1 MLLKGVNV
9 LDLSNLLP
17 GPMCS
22 LFLADLGAEVI
33 KVESLSGDA
42 MRYFEAKQKNTS
54 PYFKALNRNKKSVAL
69 NLKAEEGKEIFM
81 RLAKNADVVIEGF
94 RPGKVEALGIS
105 YKSLRKINPKIVYC
119 SITGY
124 GQKGAYRNKAGH
136 DLNYA
141 ALSGLLDAISAKP
154 FVVGVQIA
162 DVSGALVAVSAI
174 VSSLLYREKHGKG
187 SYIDIAVL
195 DATLSV
201 IGIHIAYR
209 YVSGNTDT
217 ILSGSKPCY
226 NVYKTKDGRFV
237 SLGAIEKK
245 FWLNFCNA
253 IKRKD
258 LVNKQFD
265 GSRDAMND
273 MQAIFKSKTMNQWA
287 ELSNKHDFCCEP
299 VKKISEIVK
308 DKHFKSRRMLI
319 ELEGAKQVAMP
330 VAFSSRK
337 KMTYS
342 RCPNLGEHTKG
353 ILKKMGYN
361 EKHVKELQAK
371 GVIR

>member
-141 ALSGLLDAISAKP
+141 ALSGVLDVISEKP
-154 FVVGVQIA
+154 FVAGMQIA
-162 DVSGALVAVSAI
+162 DAGSALIAAFAI
-174 VSSLLYREKHGKG
+174 AAALFQREKTGKG
-187 SYIDIAVL
+187 EYIDIAVT
-195 DATLSV
+195 DGALSL
-201 IGIHIAYR
+201 ISMHLAYR
-209 YVSGNTDT
+209 SISNNRKT
-217 ILSGSKPCY
+217 ILSGSMPCY
-226 NVYKTKDGRFV
+226 NVYETKDSKFV
-237 SLGAIEKK
+237 K
-245 FWLNFCNA
+245 
-253 IKRKD
+253 
-258 LVNKQFD
+258 
-265 GSRDAMND
+265 
-273 MQAIFKSKTMNQWA
+273 
-287 ELSNKHDFCCEP
+287 
-299 VKKISEIVK
+299 
-308 DKHFKSRRMLI
+308 
-319 ELEGAKQVAMP
+319 
-330 VAFSSRK
+330 
-337 KMTYS
+337 
-342 RCPNLGEHTKG
+342 
-353 ILKKMGYN
+353 
-361 EKHVKELQAK
+361 
-371 GVIR
+371 